1 MTFASN
7 PDLRTSCFGLS
18 ARGFQGVSTL
28 DREHSHTEAGNRF
41 SSVGQV
47 LSVRGSQTQISL
59 VAGTASGE
67 GRTTVGKFVAIGT
80 GRGELLGMVT
90 EVSLDSPDANVGH
103 RSMALAEIDLIG
115 EIVVGP
121 DKRPAFRR
129 GVSEYPVIGDK
140 ARLITSDDL
149 RVIFD
154 NKGKKASQ
162 IGYLSHDET
171 VLATVDPENLVNKH
185 FAVLGSTGVGKS
197 SGVSVILSNV
207 TRSLPDLRV
216 LLLDSHNEYGRTFG
230 DQASTMC
237 ADNFKLPF
245 WLFNFEELTDVFYG
259 GRPAV
264 EMEVDILAELIP
276 LAKSQYQQ
284 QRSGNDRSSLLRKQ
298 ETRSFAFTIDTPVPY
313 LIQDLLSLID
323 DRMGKLENRSSRM
336 AHHRLAQRIEAVR
349 NDARYAFMFANA
361 NVGGDTMADILGDL
375 FRRGDDQRPITVFQ
389 LASLPTEVVDAVVC
403 VMSRLAFD
411 LGMWSDGALPL
422 LIVCEEAHRFAP
434 ADRAT
439 GFEPSRRALARIAKE
454 GRKYGV
460 YLGLVSQR
468 PAELDP
474 TIISQCNTL
483 FAMRMANDHDQRL
496 LRSAVSDAAANLLAF
511 VPSLGTGEVIGF
523 GEGMSLPVQFRF
535 TELPADRIPRN
546 EAISS
551 LVEKEKFRTP
561 KEFLAAVVERW
572 RSAGA
577 GKAGE
582 GSGMMDPETGAETQP
597 THDGESR
604 QNRITDAVE
613 AVRQQYL
620 ANR

>member
-1 MTFASN
+1 M
-7 PDLRTSCFGLS
+7 
-18 ARGFQGVSTL
+18 
-28 DREHSHTEAGNRF
+28 
-41 SSVGQV
+41 

-67 GRTTVGKFVAIGT
+67 GRTTVGRFVAIGT

-103 RSMALAEIDLIG
+103 RSEALAEIDLIG

-197 SGVSVILSNV
+197 SGVSVVLSNV

-264 EMEVDILAELIP
+264 EMEVDILAEIIP
-276 LAKSQYQQ
+276 LAKNQYQQ

-439 GFEPSRRALARIAKE
+439 GFAPSRRALARIAKE

-474 TIISQCNTL
+474 TIISQCNASL
-483 FAMRMANDHDQRL
+483 RDAHGQRS
-496 LRSAVSDAAANLLAF
+496 RPRDCCWAAVSDAAANLLAF
-511 VPSLGTGEVIGF
+511 VPSLVPERSSASAR
-523 GEGMSLPVQFRF
+523 GMSLPVQFRF

-561 KEFLAAVVERW
+561 KEFRGRRRAPALGRRGQSRRGVRRMTGD
-572 RSAGA
+572 RSA
-577 GKAGE
+577 
-582 GSGMMDPETGAETQP
+582 
-597 THDGESR
+597 
-604 QNRITDAVE
+604 ITADA
-613 AVRQQYL
+613 
-620 ANR
+620 